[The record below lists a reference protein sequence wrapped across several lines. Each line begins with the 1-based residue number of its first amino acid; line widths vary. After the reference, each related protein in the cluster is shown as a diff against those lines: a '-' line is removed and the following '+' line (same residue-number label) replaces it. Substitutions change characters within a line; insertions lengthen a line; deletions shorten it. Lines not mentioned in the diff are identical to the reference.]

1 MAVILRQIVV
11 STPFEQRF
19 VTKAADVQKAIPIYF
34 LPSSNSLEFLPLPFE
49 ETYLL
54 PSVVW

>member
-11 STPFEQRF
+11 STSVGQRF
-19 VTKAADVQKAIPIYF
+19 ITKAADVHKAIPIYCL
-34 LPSSNSLEFLPLPFE
+34 LPSNSLEFLPLPFE

-54 PSVVW
+54 PSIVW